1 MPSPVIPDISTIIPT
16 YRRPN
21 TLVEAIE
28 SALAQSGPTKDITVV
43 DDDPGRS
50 AEAIVQRFAGKVRYL
65 PMPEWSQKRPAR
77 VRNTGWQHATG
88 KYIHFLDDDDRV
100 PTGTYEAMFNA
111 LEKSGAGVGFG
122 VVQPFGD
129 DPDTL
134 EAQQEYFAD
143 AARRARTANRFN
155 SPRLMVANMLFKPT
169 VLVNSACMVRRDCV
183 AKLNGF
189 DTECV
194 VVEDVDFYIRAI
206 RSFGFVF
213 LDRVVLNYR
222 TGAPSLMT
230 DLQNN
235 RPVVHSY
242 DRIYENYK
250 KLFGGAELF
259 ALKVFTRLFLR

>member
-1 MPSPVIPDISTIIPT
+1 MPNPAHPDISTIIPT
-16 YRRPN
+16 YRRPH
-21 TLVEAIE
+21 TLSEAIE
-28 SALAQSGPTKDITVV
+28 SALAQTGPCHDVIVV
-43 DDDPGRS
+43 DDDPKRS
-50 AEAIVQRFAGKVRYL
+50 AEPIVQGFKGKVRYL

-77 VRNTGWQHATG
+77 VRNTGWQHVKG

-100 PTGTYEAMFNA
+100 PAGTYEAMFNA
-111 LEKSGAGVGFG
+111 LEKSGAGMGFG
-122 VVQPFGD
+122 VVEPFGD
-129 DPDTL
+129 DPDIL

-143 AARRARTANRFN
+143 AARRARLAKRFN
-155 SPRLMVANMLFKPT
+155 SPKLMVANMLFKPT

-183 AKLNGF
+183 EKLRGF

-242 DRIYENYK
+242 DRIYENYR
-250 KLFGGAELF
+250 KLFGGTELF